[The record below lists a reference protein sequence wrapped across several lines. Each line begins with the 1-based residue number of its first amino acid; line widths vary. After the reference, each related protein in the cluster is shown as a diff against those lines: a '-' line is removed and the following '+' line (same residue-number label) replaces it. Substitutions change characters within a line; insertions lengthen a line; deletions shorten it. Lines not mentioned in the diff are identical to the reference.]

1 MNTHPD
7 IRLFQAE
14 HIHAPRDFTL
24 PSPDA
29 TCLEIGA
36 GKGKHA
42 LQFAAQN
49 PDALLLAVERTA
61 EKFQAFLKQ
70 HQAQSLSNLQPIH
83 ADAIAWSVHGLKPRQ
98 LAQIFILYPN
108 PEPKNPAQRWLN
120 MPFFEFLLSR
130 LQSDAQIVVASNIES
145 YIDEAQTMATTVWQ
159 LPVTKTQVPITS
171 ERTHFEV
178 KYLARGESCW
188 QFTIKKP
195 RGYLTRFDHTV

>member
-14 HIHAPRDFTL
+14 HIHAPRGFAL

-29 TCLEIGA
+29 NCLEIGA

-70 HQAQSLSNLQPIH
+70 YQAQSLSNLQPIH
-83 ADAIAWSVHGLKPRQ
+83 ADAIAWSVHGLKPQQ
-98 LAQIFILYPN
+98 LAQIFIL
-108 PEPKNPAQRWLN
+108 
-120 MPFFEFLLSR
+120 
-130 LQSDAQIVVASNIES
+130 
-145 YIDEAQTMATTVWQ
+145 
-159 LPVTKTQVPITS
+159 
-171 ERTHFEV
+171 
-178 KYLARGESCW
+178 
-188 QFTIKKP
+188 
-195 RGYLTRFDHTV
+195 